1 MNYKLLSASVLGGI
15 AIASLC
21 SIPAS
26 AVPVPLRINN
36 QCDHPI
42 RLAVLAFRFNR
53 NIRPEYGGWTQPFE
67 GGWWQ
72 IPPRTQTTLI
82 FHGETIEID
91 PSANGSVKYY
101 AETTDG
107 SGGVWRGGTSM
118 RNPRTT
124 SNLPNPLRLPDGSLL
139 PYRDA
144 YPNSEGV
151 FTIPPCPRR

>member
-1 MNYKLLSASVLGGI
+1 M
-15 AIASLC
+15 
-21 SIPAS
+21 PAS
-26 AVPVPLRINN
+26 AVPLGINN

-42 RLAVLAFRFNR
+42 RLAVMAMRF
-53 NIRPEYGGWTQPFE
+53 YGDTMQGFE

-72 IPPRTQTTLI
+72 IGSGQQTTLT
-82 FHGETIEID
+82 HGGESIEID
-91 PSANGSVKYY
+91 PSMNGAVQYY

-118 RNPRTT
+118 RNPLTT
-124 SNLPNPLRLPDGSLL
+124 SNMLNPLRLPDGSLL

-151 FTIPPCPRR
+151 FTIPPCPRP